1 MKILQWLD
9 KNLERV
15 VCVAL
20 LMVIAL
26 FTFINVVL
34 RYVFKA
40 GIPWATEGTMFLFAW
55 CVWFAIS
62 YGFHMGSHA
71 NVTAVSNLLPAKGQ
85 KILAIICHLI
95 MFAGMLYIAYW
106 GARLVGDGSVKGK
119 YGLLLHY
126 PRWTLYLSTPVGASL
141 SAIRILQ
148 NLIKLF
154 RTPEESAAPQEVK

>member
-1 MKILQWLD
+1 
-9 KNLERV
+9 
-15 VCVAL
+15 
-20 LMVIAL
+20 
-26 FTFINVVL
+26 
-34 RYVFKA
+34 
-40 GIPWATEGTMFLFAW
+40 MFLFAW

-62 YGFHMGSHA
+62 YGFHMSSHA